1 MYSST
6 ALLKMT
12 DPTSTTLQSND
23 RFPPKKKRVP
33 PEHSRIYIVVQ
44 IFEYLEKG
52 KVKEGLGGFLPPP
65 ATIEAHLIAKLA
77 VKDQS
82 YFLLALYVGIINTHK
97 RCERVY
103 AYRTVR
109 EGKIV
114 FFRNGFGTVL
124 KRKHFNVVSWHSPFS
139 HYFMNCKTA
148 PNFIEIG
155 GITPAKLK
163 EAVVAVSQVF
173 RDSQEYSLEVEN
185 E

>member
-1 MYSST
+1 M
-6 ALLKMT
+6 
-12 DPTSTTLQSND
+12 
-23 RFPPKKKRVP
+23 
-33 PEHSRIYIVVQ
+33 
-44 IFEYLEKG
+44 FEYLEKG
-52 KVKEGLGGFLPPP
+52 KVKEGLGGFLPAP
-65 ATIEAHLIAKLA
+65 ATIEPHPISKLA

-82 YFLLALYVGIINTHK
+82 CFPLALYVGIINTHK

-139 HYFMNCKTA
+139 HVAQLHDDPFNKVASLCSYYFMNCKTA

-173 RDSQEYSLEVEN
+173 RDSQDYSLEVEN